1 MGNYGKKVFFMGFIE
16 QERHI
21 DLLACAIFVKIR
33 RKMAQIVTLRPSTTT
48 CSGVIIS
55 HIFPIKSQP
64 FEKHMRTY

>member
-33 RKMAQIVTLRPSTTT
+33 RKNGSNCYSETLN
-48 CSGVIIS
+48 
-55 HIFPIKSQP
+55 HN
-64 FEKHMRTY
+64 M